1 MYCPTVYFIHTAI
14 MCLAVVKFLSITTVC
29 IVFTDEE
36 LLCEERKR
44 QSMYLNPHLPPVNI
58 PCHFFV
64 CVMLKLSS
72 PPYCIITKKIAA
84 LDKTSLLS
92 LMYHKH
98 TSLLTGTNN
107 YPVQGRRQV
116 F

>member
-1 MYCPTVYFIHTAI
+1 
-14 MCLAVVKFLSITTVC
+14 
-29 IVFTDEE
+29 
-36 LLCEERKR
+36 
-44 QSMYLNPHLPPVNI
+44 
-58 PCHFFV
+58 
-64 CVMLKLSS
+64 MLKLSF

-107 YPVQGRRQV
+107 YPAQGRRQV